1 MRAAAGKQ
9 MWMCAAL
16 GAGLAW
22 LAPVRAQDAAGSDAV
37 HAPPTLA
44 EAVADQLGVYVEAWD
59 TAPATATASAPISTA
74 QPAPPTIAASSQA
87 YAAIAAAVP
96 PPAPT
101 TIAAIALVPPVAPAA
116 PPAAPVAPPAAPVA
130 PSAATMP
137 ATAVA
142 AAAPAAPPRA
152 PDAAPAAPPP
162 PPAPQVVERPVVLRP
177 RDGSSMGPELAWAPV
192 GDDHLDT
199 MRGGFETRSGLKV
212 GFGIERVVYVNGTLA
227 ASTRVDIADVGHITA
242 DEARELAAVIGTVT
256 WIRNGPGNTFDPAT
270 MSTTYGTTVIQNTLD
285 NQVIRNQ
292 ITINASVNTLQDFKS
307 LNALGTLQSALLN
320 TVGGR

>member
-1 MRAAAGKQ
+1 MRAAASKQ
-9 MWMCAAL
+9 MWMRAAL

-22 LAPVRAQDAAGSDAV
+22 LAPARAQDAAGSDAA

-59 TAPATATASAPISTA
+59 TAPAAATASTPVSTA
-74 QPAPPTIAASSQA
+74 QPAPSAIAASSQA

-101 TIAAIALVPPVAPAA
+101 TIAAIALVPPAA
-116 PPAAPVAPPAAPVA
+116 PVPPVAPVAPPAAPVA
-130 PSAATMP
+130 PSAPAMP
-137 ATAVA
+137 ATTVA
-142 AAAPAAPPRA
+142 AAAPAAPPPR
-152 PDAAPAAPPP
+152 PPGVAPAAPPP
-162 PPAPQVVERPVVLRP
+162 PPAPQLVERPVALRP
-177 RDGSSMGPELAWAPV
+177 RDGGMGPELAWTPV

-212 GFGIERVVYVNGTLA
+212 GFGIERVVYINGTLA

-242 DEARELAAVIGTVT
+242 DEARELAAVIGTAT

-292 ITINASVNTLQDFKS
+292 ITINASVNTLQDFKA
-307 LNALGTLQSALLN
+307 LNALGTLQSALFN